1 MRQYAFFLLRLVVM
15 LVMIKSLHSW
25 FCSLI
30 GNGLNSFTYYIIAT
44 NVMGLVMLII
54 FIFHE
59 YKWK

>member
-1 MRQYAFFLLRLVVM
+1 M
-15 LVMIKSLHSW
+15 LVIIKSLHSW